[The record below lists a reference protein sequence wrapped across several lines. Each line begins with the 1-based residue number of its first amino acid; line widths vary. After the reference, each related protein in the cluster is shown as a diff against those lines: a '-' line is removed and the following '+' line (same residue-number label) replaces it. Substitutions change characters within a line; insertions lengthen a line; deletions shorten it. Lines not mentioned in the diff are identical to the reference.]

1 MEHIITLT
9 CGQMTAR
16 INASRGA
23 NCISL
28 RHEGHKANILRE
40 PDYEHFDNPYLYGM
54 PLLFPVNRI
63 EGGRFTFEGR
73 QYTFPI
79 NEPNTCCHLHG
90 IVHETPFEVVK
101 QAENEGIFRL
111 EVAEREGFPHRHT
124 IALAYLLN
132 ENGLSVTASV
142 TNHSEENMPCF
153 LGYHTTFNVPFAEGS
168 DSKNIHVLADVT
180 DLVERNMENYLP
192 TGQILPDDEHTKQ
205 MQKGCFPAL
214 KLPMSRHYRSFG
226 ENRIRLMDKEKG
238 LQVVYENDPE
248 LGWRLF
254 YNGNADAY
262 ICLEPQTCMVNCQR
276 LDYDHSFSGFAF
288 VAPGETK
295 KYHSEIRL
303 EPL

>member
-1 MEHIITLT
+1 MEQIITLA
-9 CGQMTAR
+9 CGEMSAK
-16 INASRGA
+16 INATRGA

-28 RHEGHKANILRE
+28 RHEGHNARILRE

-54 PLLFPVNRI
+54 PILFPVNRI
-63 EGGRFTFEGR
+63 EGGTFTFEGR
-73 QYTFPI
+73 EYTFPI
-79 NEPNTCCHLHG
+79 NEANTGCHLHG
-90 IVHETPFEVVK
+90 TVHETPFKVVK
-101 QAENEGIFRL
+101 QTETEAVFRL
-111 EVAEREGFPHRHT
+111 EIGERTGFPHRHT
-124 IALAYLLN
+124 IELAYLLK
-132 ENGLSVTASV
+132 ETGLSVTASV
-142 TNHSEENMPCF
+142 TNHSEANMPCF
-153 LGYHTTFNVPFAEGS
+153 LGYHTTFRVPFAEGS
-168 DSKNIHVLADVT
+168 DPKNIHVLADVT

-205 MQKGCFPAL
+205 MQAGCFPAL

-238 LQVVYENDPE
+238 LQVVYENDSD

-254 YNGNADAY
+254 YNGNADEY

-288 VAPGETK
+288 IATGETK

-303 EPL
+303 EAL